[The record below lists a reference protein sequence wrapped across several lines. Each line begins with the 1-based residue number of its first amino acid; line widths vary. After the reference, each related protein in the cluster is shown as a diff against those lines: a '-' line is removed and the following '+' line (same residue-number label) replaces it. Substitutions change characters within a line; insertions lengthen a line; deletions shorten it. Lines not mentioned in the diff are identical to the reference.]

1 MKPRLIFLFVI
12 MFSLSAKAQN
22 FWEPLDGPYG
32 GDNINYILCG
42 NKLAF
47 CVSTAG
53 WPVKLYKINV
63 KELSLIDNPIFQG
76 HFPMN
81 HAYVSKMDY
90 LWVSI
95 SGPIPQDYYL
105 SLDGGL
111 TFDFCEGSGHN
122 PMAENSK
129 HDLYYASSSLFKS
142 SNQINWDIVVENIT
156 TNFSYRVFINNQD
169 EIVLIGQYS
178 DTINIKK
185 LDPITYKEL
194 FNKKIQIKRVF
205 NNLLIST
212 DDSYYI
218 MSDSSVYH
226 SIDEGTS
233 FTKILTA
240 SNGRAFREILELNNM
255 LFIATNQGVM
265 TSADKGATWT
275 DVNTGLNSFDCR
287 SIGKTGDNTLYLGL
301 TGDVVYRSVKY
312 TSVDEET
319 TVEEIVCTPNPV
331 TDFIEISVGTRR
343 AVSDLSDVRIYNFL
357 GEIQTTPSLL
367 DTPPWKGGER
377 VRIDVSGLAP
387 GMYFVRFGDIVGKF
401 VKL

>member
-1 MKPRLIFLFVI
+1 
-12 MFSLSAKAQN
+12 
-22 FWEPLDGPYG
+22 
-32 GDNINYILCG
+32 
-42 NKLAF
+42 
-47 CVSTAG
+47 
-53 WPVKLYKINV
+53 
-63 KELSLIDNPIFQG
+63 
-76 HFPMN
+76 
-81 HAYVSKMDY
+81 
-90 LWVSI
+90 
-95 SGPIPQDYYL
+95 
-105 SLDGGL
+105 
-111 TFDFCEGSGHN
+111 
-122 PMAENSK
+122 MAENSK